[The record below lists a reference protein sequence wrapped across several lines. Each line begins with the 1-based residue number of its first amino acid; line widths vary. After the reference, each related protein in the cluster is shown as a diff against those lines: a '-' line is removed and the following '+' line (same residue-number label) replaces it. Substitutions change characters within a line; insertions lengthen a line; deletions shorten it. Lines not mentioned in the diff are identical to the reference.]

1 MINSWYFFS
10 GGSIGEVS
18 VKWSVDLVT
27 STAVYGA
34 DYLADGATLNF
45 MPGETRKCK
54 IWGLDLGGLFIM
66 KDLD

>member
-1 MINSWYFFS
+1 M
-10 GGSIGEVS
+10 
-18 VKWSVDLVT
+18 KWSIDLVT

-54 IWGLDLGGLFIM
+54 ISGLDLGGLFIM
-66 KDLD
+66 KDLDRNGAQWLRL